1 MFHKKIFLITDLR
14 KNNLFQIPKIN
25 LDQENITFVFVKKIS
40 YCFCPDA
47 RMRISTETSLNMVI
61 GDNSMILDIEG
72 HPISTCYS
80 YLDTYFSLKSS
91 LLS

>member
-25 LDQENITFVFVKKIS
+25 LDQENITFVFVKKIILLFLS
-40 YCFCPDA
+40 R

-61 GDNSMILDIEG
+61 GDNSIILDIEG
-72 HPISTCYS
+72 HPIKGEHF
-80 YLDTYFSLKSS
+80 L
-91 LLS
+91 